1 MGFGSVNVG
10 FSPQENV
17 PGGVVVLGSDGKIPG
32 ALIPDGYATLGS
44 DGKLAE
50 AQRWEIDAYTKE
62 ETDQK
67 IEDAA
72 GQAGSGIP
80 AGNIGWFAGATPPDG
95 WMVCNGAAVSR
106 SAYAALFAVLGTTFG
121 EGDGETTF
129 ALPDLRDRV
138 AWGSTDPGTALE
150 SGLPNI
156 TGQVYA
162 LYTMQPWD
170 NGAFSNYTIMSS
182 YRSGFEGEYSGGV
195 FDEDVVSFIEHNF
208 SAKAS
213 SPIYGK
219 SEIVQPPALTLLPC
233 IKY

>member
-10 FSPQENV
+10 FSPEENV

-67 IEDAA
+67 IEQAA
-72 GQAGSGIP
+72 GQAGSGVP
-80 AGNIGWFAGATPPDG
+80 TGNIGWFAGATPPDG

-106 SAYAALFAVLGTTFG
+106 SAYAALFAVLGTTYG
-121 EGDGETTF
+121 AGDGETTY

-138 AWGSTDPGTALE
+138 AWGGTAVGTVKAA
-150 SGLPNI
+150 GLPDI
-156 TGQVYA
+156 TGRFGG
-162 LYTMQPWD
+162 LND
-170 NGAFSNYTIMSS
+170 SLSGAFTYGASNGYFCKDSNW
-182 YRSGFEGEYSGGV
+182 G
-195 FDEDVVSFIEHNF
+195 SFAFIDF
-208 SAKAS
+208 KAS
-213 SPIYGK
+213 KSNGIYG
-219 SEIVQPPALTLLPC
+219 SSSTVQPPALTLLPC

>member
-10 FSPQENV
+10 YSPEENV

-67 IEDAA
+67 IAAAA
-72 GQAGSGIP
+72 GQSGAGVPAGSVI
-80 AGNIGWFAGATPPDG
+80 WFAGETPPEG
-95 WMVCNGAAVSR
+95 YLICNGAVVER
-106 SAYAALFAVLGTTFG
+106 STYAALFAVLGTTFG

-129 ALPDLRDRV
+129 ALPDLHAKIIEGNRLTIGKAD
-138 AWGSTDPGTALE
+138 TFL
-150 SGLPNI
+150 
-156 TGQVYA
+156 TGQGSRI
-162 LYTMQPWD
+162 TR
-170 NGAFSNYTIMSS
+170 T
-182 YRSGFEGEYSGGV
+182 
-195 FDEDVVSFIEHNF
+195 
-208 SAKAS
+208 
-213 SPIYGK
+213 
-219 SEIVQPPALTLLPC
+219 LTLLPC

>member
-10 FSPQENV
+10 FSPEENV

-67 IEDAA
+67 IAAAA
-72 GQAGSGIP
+72 GQSGAGVP
-80 AGNIGWFAGATPPDG
+80 TGNIGWFAGATPPDG

-129 ALPDLRDRV
+129 ALPDLHAKIIEGNRLTIGKAD
-138 AWGSTDPGTALE
+138 TFL
-150 SGLPNI
+150 
-156 TGQVYA
+156 TGQGSRI
-162 LYTMQPWD
+162 TR
-170 NGAFSNYTIMSS
+170 T
-182 YRSGFEGEYSGGV
+182 
-195 FDEDVVSFIEHNF
+195 
-208 SAKAS
+208 
-213 SPIYGK
+213 
-219 SEIVQPPALTLLPC
+219 LTLLPC

>member
-10 FSPQENV
+10 FSPEENV

-80 AGNIGWFAGATPPDG
+80 AGNIGWFAGTTPPDG
-95 WMVCNGAAVSR
+95 WMVCNGAEVSR
-106 SAYAALFAVLGTTFG
+106 TSYAALFAVLGTTYG
-121 EGDGETTF
+121 EGDGEATF

-138 AWGSTDPGTALE
+138 AWGGTGVGAVKAA
-150 SGLPNI
+150 GLPDLSGIVENV
-156 TGQVYA
+156 GKEGVDY
-162 LYTMQPWD
+162 
-170 NGAFSNYTIMSS
+170 S
-182 YRSGFEGEYSGGV
+182 YGV
-195 FDEDVVSFIEHNF
+195 PKLVESVKTVN
-208 SAKAS
+208 AS
-213 SPIYGK
+213 SINSIYGA
-219 SEIVQPPALTLLPC
+219 STTVQPPALTLLPC

>member
-10 FSPQENV
+10 YSPEENV

-67 IEDAA
+67 IEQAA

-106 SAYAALFAVLGTTFG
+106 SAYAALFAVLGTTYG
-121 EGDGETTF
+121 AGDGETTF
-129 ALPDLRDRV
+129 TLPDLRDRV
-138 AWGSTDPGTALE
+138 AWGGTAVGTVKAA
-150 SGLPNI
+150 GLPNI
-156 TGQVYA
+156 TGTSLGNSYTGSSFDKYA
-162 LYTMQPWD
+162 T
-170 NGAFSNYTIMSS
+170 GAFATLNDVSLWTLPSV
-182 YRSGFEGEYSGGV
+182 GEGADNITKV
-195 FDEDVVSFIEHNF
+195 DF
-208 SAKAS
+208 KAS
-213 SPIYGK
+213 RSNSIYGA
-219 SEIVQPPALTLLPC
+219 SSTVQPPALVLLPC